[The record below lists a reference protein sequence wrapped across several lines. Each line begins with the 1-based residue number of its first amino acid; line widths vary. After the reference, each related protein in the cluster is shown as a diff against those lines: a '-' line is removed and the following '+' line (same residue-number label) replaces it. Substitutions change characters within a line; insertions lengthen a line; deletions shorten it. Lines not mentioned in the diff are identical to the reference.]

1 MLAAETEYYENH
13 LFLSAKQRLLMRR
26 MLTHQKNNIERYK
39 NELSEMADAY
49 RKENQEYKVERPE
62 DDLFTGA

>member
-1 MLAAETEYYENH
+1 
-13 LFLSAKQRLLMRR
+13 MRR

-39 NELSEMADAY
+39 NELNEMADAY
-49 RKENQEYKVERPE
+49 RKENQEYKVEKPE